1 MNGQNH
7 IKKTKC
13 KKIQIF
19 KNTEIC
25 HTCEKFIV
33 RNQKF
38 MNNMFR
44 SFQIFLLDFWKFSK
58 ISLQEI
64 VFKKIGLFWKN
75 IFEFF

>member
-13 KKIQIF
+13 KKIQNF

>member
-44 SFQIFLLDFWKFSK
+44 SFQIFLLDF
-58 ISLQEI
+58 
-64 VFKKIGLFWKN
+64 
-75 IFEFF
+75 